1 MFLKCPFA
9 SSSDFSV
16 IFGPESHS
24 SAESWQMSEILAVNF
39 TVEDKSVDIF

>member
-16 IFGPESHS
+16 IFGSESHS
-24 SAESWQMSEILAVNF
+24 SAESWQMSEILEINF
-39 TVEDKSVDIF
+39 IVEVKSVDVF